1 MDVNRHMGGESGR
14 PRACQ
19 THPRTAHPARRAGPE
34 KTQERFF
41 SGRPTNPDHRSGQDL
56 GGGRLEEGALVPAL
70 APVPELHD
78 QHAPRPEA
86 DVVEA
91 PPVRNLG

>member
-41 SGRPTNPDHRSGQDL
+41 SGRPTNPDHLSGQDL

-70 APVPELHD
+70 GYRAP
-78 QHAPRPEA
+78 
-86 DVVEA
+86 
-91 PPVRNLG
+91 